1 MPRECTVSVVRGE
14 GAIKH
19 NNREYGE
26 GKTPDHIDKGRANL
40 NYYIKTEPI
49 GEAYENLFG
58 EAIREYD
65 LNQKRA
71 DRRYGS
77 TAKYLD
83 KMERSKQQKPFD
95 EIIIQFGDMFSHGI
109 LPREQGKGINAEA
122 DEAKIML
129 IEAYK
134 RFEAAYPNLYFFNVT
149 LHMDE
154 ATPHIHAD
162 YIPYADFGKG
172 LKRRVALDKGLQAMG
187 FKPSA
192 TAKTPLEAWQ
202 QDTRRIMTEVAREH
216 GYKVIETGGKTLHR
230 SVEAYKRDVA
240 ELDRKIERQAVPEI
254 TKTPI
259 PLTKDKVIVPVA
271 ELEKLEEVARMR
283 VEQRAIM
290 DKAIDHA
297 EALTAECEDYLER
310 VKPLDRIRRKAIKI
324 LRGDLVKDLKAKVEE
339 LEGKVANL
347 KTKVADL
354 TNRLANSISIP
365 EHNDE
370 IRRVRLEKTK
380 GMIPETVAE
389 AEKAEAVKK
398 AEEKGFEEGFDE
410 GFDDVKE
417 WLSARFG
424 DDKEIRDEF
433 EYRFKIPLND
443 TPPTQNRYR

>member
-26 GKTPDHIDKGRANL
+26 NTPAHIDKSRANL
-40 NYYIKTEPI
+40 NYYIKQEPI
-49 GEAYENLFG
+49 SEAYQNLFG

-77 TAKYLD
+77 TDKYLD

-109 LPREQGKGINAEA
+109 LPREKGQGINAEA

-134 RFEAAYPNLYFFNVT
+134 RFEAAYPNLHFFNVT

-254 TKTPI
+254 TKTPV

-283 VEQRAIM
+283 LEQRAIM

-310 VKPLDRIRRKAIKI
+310 VKPLDRIRRKAVKI
-324 LRGDLVKDLKAKVEE
+324 LNGDLVKDLKAKVAD
-339 LEGKVANL
+339 LEA
-347 KTKVADL
+347 KVADL
-354 TNRLANSISIP
+354 SNRLAHSISIS
-365 EHNDE
+365 EHND
-370 IRRVRLEKTK
+370 RMARARLEKNK
-380 GMIPETVAE
+380 GMIPEEVAE
-389 AEKAEAVKK
+389 AEKEKAVEEASK
-398 AEEKGFEEGFDE
+398 KGFNEGFDYIKGWLASRYGHIRE
-410 GFDDVKE
+410 VREAFKE
-417 WLSARFG
+417 
-424 DDKEIRDEF
+424 DMKEDLIE
-433 EYRFKIPLND
+433 
-443 TPPTQNRYR
+443 PPTQNRYR

>member
-14 GAIKH
+14 GAIRH

-26 GKTPDHIDKGRANL
+26 NTPAHIDKSRANL
-40 NYYIKTEPI
+40 NYYIKQEPI

-134 RFEAAYPNLYFFNVT
+134 RFEAAYPNLHFFNVT

-310 VKPLDRIRRKAIKI
+310 VKPLDRIRRKAVKI
-324 LRGDLVKDLKAKVEE
+324 LNGDLVKDLKAKVAD
-339 LEGKVANL
+339 LEA
-347 KTKVADL
+347 KVADL
-354 TNRLANSISIP
+354 SYKLSHSISIS
-365 EHNDE
+365 EHND
-370 IRRVRLEKTK
+370 RMARARLEKNK
-380 GMIPETVAE
+380 GMIPEEVAE
-389 AEKAEAVKK
+389 AEKEKAVEEASK
-398 AEEKGFEEGFDE
+398 KGFNEGFDYIKGWLASRYGHIRE
-410 GFDDVKE
+410 VREAFKE
-417 WLSARFG
+417 DMEEDLI
-424 DDKEIRDEF
+424 E
-433 EYRFKIPLND
+433 
-443 TPPTQNRYR
+443 PPTQNRYR

>member
-26 GKTPDHIDKGRANL
+26 GKTPDHIDKSRANL
-40 NYYIKTEPI
+40 NYYIKQEPI
-49 GEAYENLFG
+49 SEAYQNLFG

-109 LPREQGKGINAEA
+109 LPREKGQGINAEA

-310 VKPLDRIRRKAIKI
+310 VKPLDRIRRKAVKI
-324 LRGDLVKDLKAKVEE
+324 LNGDLVKDLKAKVAD
-339 LEGKVANL
+339 LEA
-347 KTKVADL
+347 KVADL
-354 TNRLANSISIP
+354 SNKLAHSISIS
-365 EHNDE
+365 EHND
-370 IRRVRLEKTK
+370 RMARARLEKNK
-380 GMIPETVAE
+380 GMIPEEVAE
-389 AEKAEAVKK
+389 AEKEEAVKK
-398 AEEKGFEEGFDE
+398 AENKGYNEGFDY
-410 GFDDVKE
+410 VKE
-417 WLSARFG
+417 WLASRFG
-424 DDKEIRDEF
+424 HIREVREAFKEDIGEDLT
-433 EYRFKIPLND
+433 PP
-443 TPPTQNRYR
+443 PPTQNRYR

>member
-26 GKTPDHIDKGRANL
+26 NTPAHIDKSRANL
-40 NYYIKTEPI
+40 NYYIKQEPI
-49 GEAYENLFG
+49 SEAYQNLFG

-77 TAKYLD
+77 TDKYLD

-109 LPREQGKGINAEA
+109 LPREKGQGINAEA

-134 RFEAAYPNLYFFNVT
+134 RFEAAYPNLHFFNVT

-254 TKTPI
+254 TKTPV

-283 VEQRAIM
+283 LEQRAIM

-310 VKPLDRIRRKAIKI
+310 VKPLDRIRRKAVKI
-324 LRGDLVKDLKAKVEE
+324 LNGDLVKDLKAKVAD
-339 LEGKVANL
+339 LEA
-347 KTKVADL
+347 KVADL
-354 TNRLANSISIP
+354 SNRLAHSISIS
-365 EHNDE
+365 EHND
-370 IRRVRLEKTK
+370 RMARARLEKNK
-380 GMIPETVAE
+380 GMIPEEVAE
-389 AEKAEAVKK
+389 AEKEKAVEEARK
-398 AEEKGFEEGFDE
+398 KGFNEGFDYIKGWLASRYGHIRE
-410 GFDDVKE
+410 VREAFKE
-417 WLSARFG
+417 DMEEDLI
-424 DDKEIRDEF
+424 E
-433 EYRFKIPLND
+433 
-443 TPPTQNRYR
+443 PPTQNRYR

>member
-26 GKTPDHIDKGRANL
+26 NTPAHIDKSRANL
-40 NYYIKTEPI
+40 NYYIKQEPI

-134 RFEAAYPNLYFFNVT
+134 RFEAAYPNLHFFNVT

-310 VKPLDRIRRKAIKI
+310 VKPLDRIRRKAVKI
-324 LRGDLVKDLKAKVEE
+324 LNGDLVKDLKAKVAD
-339 LEGKVANL
+339 LEA
-347 KTKVADL
+347 KVADL
-354 TNRLANSISIP
+354 SYKLSHSISIS
-365 EHNDE
+365 EHND
-370 IRRVRLEKTK
+370 RMARARLEKNK
-380 GMIPETVAE
+380 GMIPEEVAE
-389 AEKAEAVKK
+389 AEKEKAVEEASK
-398 AEEKGFEEGFDE
+398 KGFNEGFDYIKGWLASRYGHIRE
-410 GFDDVKE
+410 VREAFKE
-417 WLSARFG
+417 DMEEDLI
-424 DDKEIRDEF
+424 E
-433 EYRFKIPLND
+433 
-443 TPPTQNRYR
+443 PPTQNRYR